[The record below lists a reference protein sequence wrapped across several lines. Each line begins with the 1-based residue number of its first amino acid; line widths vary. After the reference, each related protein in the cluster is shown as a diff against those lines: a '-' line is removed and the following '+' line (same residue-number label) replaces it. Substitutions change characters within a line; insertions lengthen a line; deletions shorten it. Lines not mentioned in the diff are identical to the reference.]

1 MSVLNWVLEEGTK
14 DQLDAKTIA
23 IASYSNALY
32 NNYELF
38 SLTIKASFPVLNG
51 VLFLRSLQL
60 W

>member
-38 SLTIKASFPVLNG
+38 SLTITRAFP
-51 VLFLRSLQL
+51 S
-60 W
+60 